1 MEVLYQN
8 LMNLELTQ
16 VIMWAIGGTLIYLA
30 IAKEMEPT
38 LLLPMGF
45 GAILVNLPVAVEGTG
60 VQHVLDTL
68 FSIGIEGAELFPL
81 MLFIGIGAM
90 IDFQPLLT
98 NPKLMIF
105 GAAAQFGIFFTLCM
119 ASVFFPEAKVAKS
132 FTGTDYLENADAIIS
147 FCKLKSHGMMTMT
160 AATKNLFGA
169 VPGTM
174 KPEYHFR
181 FHNPMDFADM
191 IIDLNEYFKPRLY
204 LVDGIMGMEGNGP
217 TAGTPRKI
225 GAVLA
230 AENCHKLDLV
240 CAKLIGAEPM
250 AVPTLKAAFDRGLC
264 PQSAEEIAVQGELCP
279 VEGFVLPPQNK
290 SLQFENFLPGKL
302 GVAFGKIAKKAL
314 QASPKLK
321 EPDACIGCLRC
332 ARLCPAKAIT
342 MVKKKPKIDK
352 KKCIRCFCCQE
363 FCPKGALKVHRP
375 LIARILNR

>member
-1 MEVLYQN
+1 MTDVSIVRCEEYE
-8 LMNLELTQ
+8 LESCTQ
-16 VIMWAIGGTLIYLA
+16 ALLA
-30 IAKEMEPT
+30 AMEPFGGLDWVREGMRIVIKANLVEAMKPEKAGT
-38 LLLPMGF
+38 THPVLLTSLTKLLKEK
-45 GAILVNLPVAVEGTG
+45 GAHVVIGDSPGQFFNATVLNHVYAVCGLGEA
-60 VQHVLDTL
+60 
-68 FSIGIEGAELFPL
+68 EAAGAELNRNFE
-81 MLFIGIGAM
+81 
-90 IDFQPLLT
+90 Q
-98 NPKLMIF
+98 K
-105 GAAAQFGIFFTLCM
+105 
-119 ASVFFPEAKVAKS
+119 SVFFPQAKVAKS
-132 FTGTDYLENADAIIS
+132 FTVTDYLENADAIIS

-264 PQSAEEIAVQGELCP
+264 PQSAEEVEVQGELCP

-302 GVAFGKIAKKAL
+302 GVVFGKIAKKAL

>member
-1 MEVLYQN
+1 MTEVSVVRCEEYE
-8 LMNLELTQ
+8 LESCTQ
-16 VIMWAIGGTLIYLA
+16 ALLA
-30 IAKEMEPT
+30 AMEPFGGLDWVREDMRIVIKANLVEAMKPEKAGT
-38 LLLPMGF
+38 THPVLLTALTKLLKEK
-45 GAILVNLPVAVEGTG
+45 GAHVVIGDSPGQLFNATVLNHVYAVCGLGEAEA
-60 VQHVLDTL
+60 V
-68 FSIGIEGAELFPL
+68 GAELNRNFE
-81 MLFIGIGAM
+81 
-90 IDFQPLLT
+90 Q
-98 NPKLMIF
+98 K
-105 GAAAQFGIFFTLCM
+105 
-119 ASVFFPEAKVAKS
+119 SVFFPQAKVAKS
-132 FTGTDYLENADAIIS
+132 FTVTDYLENADAIIS

-174 KPEYHFR
+174 KPEYYFR

-204 LVDGIMGMEGNGP
+204 LVDAIMGMEGNGP

-264 PQSAEEIAVQGELCP
+264 PQSAEEVEVQGELCP

-302 GVAFGKIAKKAL
+302 GVVFGKIAKKAL

>member
-1 MEVLYQN
+1 MTDVSIVRCEEYTLEGCTQALLTALEPFGGLDWVREGMRIVIKANLVEAMKPEKAGTTHPVL
-8 LMNLELTQ
+8 LTALTKLLKEKGAHV
-16 VIMWAIGGTLIYLA
+16 VIGDSPGQLFNATVLNHVY
-30 IAKEMEPT
+30 
-38 LLLPMGF
+38 
-45 GAILVNLPVAVEGTG
+45 AVCGLGEA
-60 VQHVLDTL
+60 
-68 FSIGIEGAELFPL
+68 EAAGAELNRNFE
-81 MLFIGIGAM
+81 
-90 IDFQPLLT
+90 Q
-98 NPKLMIF
+98 K
-105 GAAAQFGIFFTLCM
+105 
-119 ASVFFPEAKVAKS
+119 SVFFPEAKVAKS
-132 FTGTDYLENADAIIS
+132 FTVTDYLENADAIIS

-204 LVDGIMGMEGNGP
+204 LVDAIMGMEGNGP

-264 PQSAEEIAVQGELCP
+264 PQSAEEVAVQGELCP

-302 GVAFGKIAKKAL
+302 GVVFGKIAKKAL

>member
-1 MEVLYQN
+1 MTEVSLVRCEEY
-8 LMNLELTQ
+8 ELTACTQ
-16 VIMWAIGGTLIYLA
+16 ALEQALVPFGGLDWVKTGMRIVIKANLVEAMRPDKAATTHPVLLTALTKLLVDKGARVVIGDSPGSLFNATVL
-30 IAKEMEPT
+30 
-38 LLLPMGF
+38 
-45 GAILVNLPVAVEGTG
+45 N
-60 VQHVLDTL
+60 HVYSVCGLKDA
-68 FSIGIEGAELFPL
+68 EEAGAELNRNFE
-81 MLFIGIGAM
+81 
-90 IDFQPLLT
+90 Q
-98 NPKLMIF
+98 
-105 GAAAQFGIFFTLCM
+105 Q
-119 ASVFFPEAKVAKS
+119 SVFFPEAKMAKS
-132 FTGTDYLENADAIIS
+132 FAITSYLADADAIIS
-147 FCKLKSHGMMTMT
+147 FCKLKSHGMMTMS

-181 FHNPMDFADM
+181 FPDPLDFSNM

-204 LVDGIMGMEGNGP
+204 LVDAIMGMEGNGP
-217 TAGTPRKI
+217 TAGTPKKI
-225 GAVLA
+225 GAILA

-240 CAKLIGAEPM
+240 CAKLLGAEPM
-250 AVPTLKAAFDRGLC
+250 AVPTLKAAYDRGLC
-264 PQSAEEIAVQGELCP
+264 PETAEAVE
-279 VEGFVLPPQNK
+279 VEGEVYTVADFQLPPQNK

-321 EPDACIGCLRC
+321 DKKGCIGCERC

-342 MVKKKPKIDK
+342 MVDKKPKIEK

>member
-1 MEVLYQN
+1 MSDVSIVRCEEYE
-8 LMNLELTQ
+8 LEGCTRAL
-16 VIMWAIGGTLIYLA
+16 LA
-30 IAKEMEPT
+30 AMEPFGGLDWVKEGMRIVIKANLVEAMKPEKAGT
-38 LLLPMGF
+38 THPVLLTALTKLLKEK
-45 GAILVNLPVAVEGTG
+45 GAHVVIGDSPGQLFNATVLNHVYAVCGLGEA
-60 VQHVLDTL
+60 
-68 FSIGIEGAELFPL
+68 EAAGAELNRNFE
-81 MLFIGIGAM
+81 
-90 IDFQPLLT
+90 Q
-98 NPKLMIF
+98 K
-105 GAAAQFGIFFTLCM
+105 
-119 ASVFFPEAKVAKS
+119 SVFFPEAKVAKS
-132 FTGTDYLENADAIIS
+132 FTVTDYLENADAIIS

-191 IIDLNEYFKPRLY
+191 ILDLNEYFKPRLY
-204 LVDGIMGMEGNGP
+204 LVDAIMGMEGNGP

-264 PQSAEEIAVQGELCP
+264 PQSAEEVEVQGELCP

-302 GVAFGKIAKKAL
+302 GVVFGKIAKKAL

>member
-1 MEVLYQN
+1 MTEVSVVRCEEYE
-8 LMNLELTQ
+8 LESCTQ
-16 VIMWAIGGTLIYLA
+16 ALLA
-30 IAKEMEPT
+30 AMEPFGGLDWVREGMRIVIKANLVEAMKPEKAGT
-38 LLLPMGF
+38 THPVLLTALTKLLKEK
-45 GAILVNLPVAVEGTG
+45 GAHVVIGDSPGQLFNATVLNHVYAVCGLGEAEA
-60 VQHVLDTL
+60 V
-68 FSIGIEGAELFPL
+68 GAELNRNFE
-81 MLFIGIGAM
+81 
-90 IDFQPLLT
+90 Q
-98 NPKLMIF
+98 K
-105 GAAAQFGIFFTLCM
+105 
-119 ASVFFPEAKVAKS
+119 SVFFPQAKVAKS
-132 FTGTDYLENADAIIS
+132 FTVTDYLENADAIIS

-204 LVDGIMGMEGNGP
+204 LVDAIMGMEGNGP

-264 PQSAEEIAVQGELCP
+264 PQSAEEVEVQGELCP

-302 GVAFGKIAKKAL
+302 GVVFGKIAKKAL